1 MLAILLSVSLSNG
14 FVMNP
19 LERRK
24 QANPS
29 WYPGNNCPQRHESP
43 LLTVPIWPAANAS
56 FVGRRV
62 KVLNCK
68 NFTFFVFWQKMSHL
82 FQVAALLPDQ
92 FDSMADHRCYGT
104 NLLEADFRE
113 VRLLVCNRRI
123 FVSLL
128 ILENKRWD
136 RQSWLAWRR
145 ASAEDGSTTSHSPS
159 SSGTPSVIG
168 SMHCPPTMP

>member
-14 FVMNP
+14 LVMNP
-19 LERRK
+19 LERRT
-24 QANPS
+24 ANPS
-29 WYPGNNCPQRHESP
+29 WYPGNNCPQRLESP

-62 KVLNCK
+62 KVSNSK
-68 NFTFFVFWQKMSHL
+68 NFMWHL

-92 FDSMADHRCYGT
+92 FDSMADQHCYGT

-128 ILENKRWD
+128 REAIAGEK
-136 RQSWLAWRR
+136 
-145 ASAEDGSTTSHSPS
+145 
-159 SSGTPSVIG
+159 
-168 SMHCPPTMP
+168 